1 MTARAMSLSYRTRR
15 WLSLLILIVGLPIYI
30 VSVVTVLNWLGRPP
44 FLVELLVYVALG
56 IVWALP
62 FKMIFRGIGQADPD
76 AEKD

>member
-1 MTARAMSLSYRTRR
+1 MSLSYRTRR